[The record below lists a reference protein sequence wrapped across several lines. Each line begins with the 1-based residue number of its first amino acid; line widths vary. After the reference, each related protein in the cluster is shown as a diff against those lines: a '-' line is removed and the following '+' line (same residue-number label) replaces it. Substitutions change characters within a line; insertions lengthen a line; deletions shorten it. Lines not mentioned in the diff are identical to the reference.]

1 MGSPLLRRVEV
12 LTTEHECVA
21 IRLITPNDNVY
32 ALCFYQKQGYQM
44 IVQVFPNTVKQARQV
59 KPSIPLVSSG
69 SIPSVTNCYLRNSCK
84 HAD

>member
-1 MGSPLLRRVEV
+1 
-12 LTTEHECVA
+12 
-21 IRLITPNDNVY
+21 
-32 ALCFYQKQGYQM
+32 M